1 MTIKEMDFVRDRL
14 SAAIIDLETA
24 FEDASPFVPAT
35 ESVRRAIKMMKTAM
49 GTLDAAHEL
58 FVVRLAWR
66 DGNRLVVKFVK
77 HDW

>member
-35 ESVRRAIKMMKTAM
+35 ESVRRAIKMMQKAKDTVNTAY
-49 GTLDAAHEL
+49 EK
-58 FVVRLAWR
+58 AW
-66 DGNRLVVKFVK
+66 DQIIGGAE
-77 HDW
+77 